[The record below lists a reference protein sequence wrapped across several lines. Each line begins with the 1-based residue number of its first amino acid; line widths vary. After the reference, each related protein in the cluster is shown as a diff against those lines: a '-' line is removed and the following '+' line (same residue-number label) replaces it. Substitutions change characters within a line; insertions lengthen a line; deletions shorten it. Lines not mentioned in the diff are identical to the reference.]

1 MRTLLTTALAFA
13 LAVPATLTPAAACG
27 GDDVTVTA
35 PVRHTAVGHIG
46 IVGRNDDGVLTMFV
60 AYPTIDGENSGL
72 YGINVDLRND
82 RMARRFERDWN
93 RWAKRWGSASVAVT
107 VSRVGDDGAWRLVSY
122 RLAGD

>member
-1 MRTLLTTALAFA
+1 MRTLLTTALALA
-13 LAVPATLTPAAACG
+13 LAVPATVTPAAACG

-72 YGINVDLRND
+72 YGINV
-82 RMARRFERDWN
+82 
-93 RWAKRWGSASVAVT
+93 SVEVT

-122 RLAGD
+122 RLGGE